1 MPNHAAWNPS
11 TELRDRTGL
20 RAPTELRDRSNRLQR
35 VEDELENDLDNRLEN
50 LEKLVE
56 SIAAALGQE
65 RFSGKPRALDLVN
78 DLRVKIKANQNM
90 FRVGKLLSE
99 PARNSVISRVADSLH
114 ELEQFVASNLGV
126 EMTKRQ

>member
-11 TELRDRTGL
+11 TELRNRTEL
-20 RAPTELRDRSNRLQR
+20 RDPTELRGRSNRLQR
-35 VEDELENDLDNRLEN
+35 VEDESENDLDNRLEN

-99 PARNSVISRVADSLH
+99 PARHSVISRVADSLN

>member
-11 TELRDRTGL
+11 TELRDLTELRT
-20 RAPTELRDRSNRLQR
+20 PTELRDRSNRLQR
-35 VEDELENDLDNRLEN
+35 VEDESENDLDNRLEN

-99 PARNSVISRVADSLH
+99 PARNSVISRVSDSLN

-126 EMTKRQ
+126 QMSKRQ